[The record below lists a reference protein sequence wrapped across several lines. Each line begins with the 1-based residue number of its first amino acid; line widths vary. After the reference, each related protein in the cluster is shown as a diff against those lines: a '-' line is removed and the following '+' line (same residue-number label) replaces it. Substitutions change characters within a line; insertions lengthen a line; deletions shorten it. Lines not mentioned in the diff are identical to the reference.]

1 MKGILPSLAGLM
13 VCASTLH
20 SSAADPEGFLQSK
33 TAEEVHAA
41 VTDVPDII
49 DMSHADPKT
58 WHSLPLEAQGYGE
71 VLAQEV
77 EVPTHF
83 ISRSRPF

>member
-1 MKGILPSLAGLM
+1 MEGILPSLAGLI
-13 VCASTLH
+13 VCVPLH
-20 SSAADPEGFLQSK
+20 TGATDPESVLRSK

-58 WHSLPLEAQGYGE
+58 WHKLPLEAQRYGQ
-71 VLAQEV
+71 VRAQEA
-77 EVPTHF
+77 EAPTHF